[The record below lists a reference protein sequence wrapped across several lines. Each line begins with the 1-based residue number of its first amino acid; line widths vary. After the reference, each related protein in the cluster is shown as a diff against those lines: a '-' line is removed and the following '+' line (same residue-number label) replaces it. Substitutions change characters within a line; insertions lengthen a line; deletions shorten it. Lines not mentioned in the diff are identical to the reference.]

1 MGNVP
6 TVEWFFDFI
15 SPFSY
20 LQLECF
26 DRLPRDTVVAFRPIL
41 FAGLLDHWGH
51 KGPAEIPEKRRFT
64 YRHVQWM
71 ADRDGIPMR
80 FPPAHP
86 FNPLP
91 ALRLSIAAGCTPDAV
106 RRIFRFLWR
115 DGGNLADPA
124 GFAALGRTVGV
135 ADAAAAIQA
144 PAVKDTLRANGDRAR
159 ALGLFGVPSL
169 LVGGEIFWGYD
180 ATGMAIDALND
191 PGLLARG
198 EIGRVS
204 ALPIGIERGKSR

>member
-1 MGNVP
+1 MNNDR

-91 ALRLSIAAGCTPDAV
+91 ALRLSIAAGCTQDAV
-106 RRIFRFLWR
+106 RRIFRYLWR
-115 DGGNLADPA
+115 DGGSLGDAA
-124 GFAALGRTVGV
+124 AFAALGRAVGV
-135 ADAAAAIQA
+135 TDAAAAIQA

-169 LVGGEIFWGYD
+169 LIDGALFWGYD
-180 ATGMAIDALND
+180 ATDMAIAAMCD
-191 PGLLARG
+191 PGLLGRG
-198 EIGRVS
+198 ELGRVS
-204 ALPIGIERGKSR
+204 ELPIGVERGRT